1 MHKKTNKKK
10 IRIKKKYKQKSQD
23 FLSYEFVK
31 ECKLENRTRDFLKHF
46 REILRKKPEQF
57 QSEQQHKAHESIS
70 IYIQYIYIYK

>member
-1 MHKKTNKKK
+1 MHKKKKNKK
-10 IRIKKKYKQKSQD
+10 KSQD
-23 FLSYEFVK
+23 FLSLFNEFVK

-70 IYIQYIYIYK
+70 IYI